1 MIVKVTVLPRNLGW
15 GAKDQATQKV
25 KTKYD
30 GCIDKWVPG
39 LNKMNG
45 LVRTGLTTESAL
57 EFEKKLQLPEG
68 SLSPTGSYWDN
79 FSIIIPEK
87 GLIIDTLNPVHDLWR
102 IVMSADPTVAKSTQ
116 EAATIASCEYLMTS
130 ETAVALEK
138 NTARDIKTKAFV
150 KFDGLTQIDVVDT
163 LYLLGKYA
171 DDTDPEIARNMLGDI
186 VELKP
191 QAFMAVVND
200 PSFKEKVFV
209 LKCIRKGI
217 IKKQTGGKGSD
228 QPLWYDDT
236 LLGKGLDDVV
246 MFLKTPENQNVYIAL
261 KKALI
266 PTK

>member
-1 MIVKVTVLPRNLGW
+1 
-15 GAKDQATQKV
+15 
-25 KTKYD
+25 
-30 GCIDKWVPG
+30 
-39 LNKMNG
+39 
-45 LVRTGLTTESAL
+45 
-57 EFEKKLQLPEG
+57 
-68 SLSPTGSYWDN
+68 
-79 FSIIIPEK
+79 
-87 GLIIDTLNPVHDLWR
+87 
-102 IVMSADPTVAKSTQ
+102 
-116 EAATIASCEYLMTS
+116 MTS

-150 KFDGLTQIDVVDT
+150 KFDGLTQVDVVDT